1 MRRDARTRAAVCEEP
16 LMESGWCPSGR
27 GLGFRSRPEAGS
39 PSNDAALP
47 GASDIHYV
55 PLVMNIEITPKKSD
69 GVERLLQISVPIE
82 TVRAAEDK
90 AARRYATSVRLPG
103 FRPGKAPPA
112 MVKKKFAD
120 AIRQETL
127 ESLVQEAYKEV
138 LEREQLKLASQPHV
152 HDVKFGENEPLTFEL
167 HLEVR
172 PDIPLART
180 QGFRVQ
186 RTERTVTDEQVRD
199 QIEQLRDQR
208 ATWAPVEDRAAPGD
222 MVNVVLA
229 TSDETGAMPEGKPY
243 PLVLGA
249 GQAIAGIEELIMEA
263 RPGETVER
271 PVRWPEDF
279 PDEAQRS
286 QMKTVRVTVQDVK
299 RKTVPELD
307 DAFARE
313 VGDFDSMDALTKAVR
328 DDLEA
333 NAERETESEIRQ
345 RLLDDIIG
353 ANPFEVPPSWVSQLV
368 EAYGNAYQV
377 PESEKEKFAAEF
389 RPMAERQVRRDLVID
404 TVAERENLTAT
415 EADLDDRIAETASKR
430 GADPGQLYASL
441 QKAGRLKELERSI
454 TEDKVFK
461 WLLERNTVE

>member
-1 MRRDARTRAAVCEEP
+1 
-16 LMESGWCPSGR
+16 
-27 GLGFRSRPEAGS
+27 
-39 PSNDAALP
+39 
-47 GASDIHYV
+47 
-55 PLVMNIEITPKKSD
+55 MNIEITPKKTD
-69 GVERLLQISVPIE
+69 GVERFLQISVPVE
-82 TVRAAEDK
+82 TVRDAEDK
-90 AARRYATSVRLPG
+90 AARRYASSVRLPG

-138 LEREQLKLASQPHV
+138 VEREQLKLASQPHV

-172 PDIPLART
+172 PEIALQRI

-186 RTERTVTDEQVRD
+186 RTERHVTDEQVREQVD
-199 QIEQLRDQR
+199 QVRDQR
-208 ATWAPVEDRAAPGD
+208 ATWTPVEDKPAPGD
-222 MVNVVLA
+222 MVTVVLA
-229 TSDETGAMPEGKPY
+229 TADETGAMPEGKQY

-249 GQAIAGIEELIMEA
+249 GQAIPGIEELIMEA
-263 RPGETVER
+263 QPGQTVER
-271 PVRWPEDF
+271 PVKWPEDF

-286 QMKTVRVTVQDVK
+286 KTKKVRVTVQDVK
-299 RKTVPELD
+299 RKTLPELD

-313 VGDFDSMDALTKAVR
+313 VGDFDSIDALRKAVR

-333 NAERETESEIRQ
+333 NAQRETESEVRQ

-353 ANPFEVPPSWVSQLV
+353 ANQFDIPPSWVAQLV
-368 EAYGNAYQV
+368 DAYANAYQI
-377 PESEKEKFAAEF
+377 PEGEKDRFATEF

-404 TVAERENLTAT
+404 TVAERESLTAT
-415 EADLDDRIAETASKR
+415 EADLDDRIAETAAKR
-430 GADPGQLYASL
+430 GGDPGQLYASL

-461 WLLERNTVE
+461 WLLERNTVETNG

>member
-1 MRRDARTRAAVCEEP
+1 
-16 LMESGWCPSGR
+16 
-27 GLGFRSRPEAGS
+27 
-39 PSNDAALP
+39 
-47 GASDIHYV
+47 
-55 PLVMNIEITPKKSD
+55 MNIEITPKKTD
-69 GVERLLQISVPIE
+69 GVERLLQISVPVE
-82 TVRAAEDK
+82 TVRDAEDK
-90 AARRYATSVRLPG
+90 AARRYATRVRLPG

-138 LEREQLKLASQPHV
+138 VEREQLKLASQPHV
-152 HDVKFGENEPLTFEL
+152 HDVKFGDNEPLTFEL

-172 PDIPLART
+172 PEVALSRT

-186 RTERTVTDEQVRD
+186 RNERHVTDEQVREQVD
-199 QIEQLRDQR
+199 QVREQR
-208 ATWAPVEDRAAPGD
+208 ATWTPVEDRPAPGD
-222 MVNVVLA
+222 MVTVVLA
-229 TSDETGAMPEGKPY
+229 TADETGAMPEGKQY

-249 GQAIAGIEELIMEA
+249 GQAIPGIEELIMEA
-263 RPGETVER
+263 QPGQTVER
-271 PVRWPEDF
+271 PVKWPEDF
-279 PDEAQRS
+279 PDESQRS
-286 QMKTVRVTVQDVK
+286 QTKKVRVTVQDVK
-299 RKTVPELD
+299 RKTLPELD

-313 VGDFDSMDALTKAVR
+313 VGDFDSIDALRKAVR

-333 NAERETESEIRQ
+333 NAQRETESEVRQ

-353 ANPFEVPPSWVSQLV
+353 ANQFDIPPSWVAQLV
-368 EAYGNAYQV
+368 DAYANAYQI
-377 PESEKEKFAAEF
+377 PEGEKERFAGEF

-404 TVAERENLTAT
+404 TVAERESLTAT
-415 EADLDDRIAETASKR
+415 EADLDDRIAETAAKR

-461 WLLERNTVE
+461 WLLERNSVETNG